1 MSPNQLPKLALSIP
15 EFCRAAGIGRSRAY
29 EEIRA
34 GRLRIV
40 KCGRRTLIPADAL
53 HDWLKALQAAV
64 EAA

>member
-1 MSPNQLPKLALSIP
+1 MSANHLPKLALSIP
-15 EFCRAAGIGRSRAY
+15 EFCRVAGIGRSRAY

-53 HDWLKALQAAV
+53 QQWLEAL
-64 EAA
+64 EAASEAA

>member
-1 MSPNQLPKLALSIP
+1 MSTNQLPKLALSIP

-40 KCGRRTLIPADAL
+40 KCGRRTLIPAG
-53 HDWLKALQAAV
+53 ALQQWLEALESAS